1 MRQSPRRVGALL
13 AVPLVLLLGSAC
25 APPAPSLESDGV
37 YTLKVADS
45 YPVGHPFAEAGAG
58 VLMERAR
65 ELSGGRLRFDYF
77 PAEQMGHAADLPSLI
92 RSGVVDLGSVAPAY
106 VPAELPLSG
115 VADLPGLVE
124 DSCTGSVA
132 VARLMS
138 EGGVLWQEDFQ
149 PKNLR
154 PLVVGMI
161 PDYEVLTGSRPVH
174 TPQDLRGLQLR
185 SSGGTIDRAV
195 EGFGAAPVGMPA
207 TEMYEAISRGTV
219 DGTVLGPVSAA
230 PYHLEE
236 VTRYATLGAR
246 LGSFTMTYSI
256 NEAAWEVLPEDLR
269 DALRRA
275 GQEATRSLC
284 AALQEGN
291 AEGRQTLR
299 DAGVRIQRI
308 DEAQREAWNRAT
320 APIHEQWT
328 ANMADIGRPG
338 AAALRDLKDELR
350 RVERENHDDD

>member
-1 MRQSPRRVGALL
+1 MRYAIPLALL
-13 AVPLVLLLGSAC
+13 ALTGAC
-25 APPAPSLESDGV
+25 APPAPSLENDGV
-37 YTLKVADS
+37 YTLTVADS
-45 YPVGHPFAEAGAG
+45 YPVGHPFAEAGVS
-58 VLMERAR
+58 VLMDTAR
-65 ELSGGRLRFDYF
+65 ELSGGRIQFDYF
-77 PAEQMGHAADLPSLI
+77 PAEQMGDAEDLPSLI

-124 DSCTGSVA
+124 DSCTGSLA
-132 VARLMS
+132 VSRLVS
-138 EGGVLWQEDFQ
+138 EGGILWREDFE
-149 PKNLR
+149 PKGLR

-161 PDYEVLTGSRPVH
+161 PDYEVLTGSRTVREPA
-174 TPQDLRGLQLR
+174 DLRGLQLR

-236 VTRYATLGAR
+236 VTRHATLGAR

-256 NEAAWEVLPEDLR
+256 SEAAWDTLPADLR
-269 DALRRA
+269 DVLRRA
-275 GQEATRSLC
+275 GDEATRSLC
-284 AALQEGN
+284 AGLQEGN

-299 DAGVRIQRI
+299 DAGVRIHRI
-308 DEAQREAWNRAT
+308 TAGERRAWDKAT
-320 APIHEQWT
+320 APIHRLW
-328 ANMADIGRPG
+328 AADMAEIGRPG
-338 AAALRDLKDELR
+338 EAALKAMKDQLR
-350 RVERENHDDD
+350 RVERESHDD